1 VGLEHQNKNLFD
13 EHSDD
18 SDAEL
23 ICRIY
28 VGGDKETCSTGSG
41 VPVGAV
47 EIKKNSVAFMLNPG
61 SLASTFQ
68 LYAGKCQ
75 GSDFGGYLLNQSDD
89 SCDSSD
95 VRDYARKPGSYPLS
109 AALDSSETPFT
120 FTADNQQDYV
130 KP

>member
-1 VGLEHQNKNLFD
+1 MGLEHLNRHFFIEED
-13 EHSDD
+13 PDD
-18 SDAEL
+18 EL
-23 ICRIY
+23 IRVIY
-28 VGGDKETCSTGSG
+28 VGVDSGTRNAITG
-41 VPVGAV
+41 VRV
-47 EIKKNSVAFMLNPG
+47 ENKRDSVDFFHE
-61 SLASTFQ
+61 ASYFQ